1 METMGLDSTQ
11 SDFLD
16 NILYELSSDEGLD
29 TNESQLDIRGD
40 ENNEHHDNICQSED
54 EDEETEENDEERS
67 VDEDEDDVCEDD
79 LNNLNCRRAQDEAM
93 YRGLLRP
100 EVMEEDVNGWS
111 VGGKPKGEL
120 KFDTTN
126 ASMSKKIR
134 IHYKAC

>member
-1 METMGLDSTQ
+1 MDLDTTQ

-40 ENNEHHDNICQSED
+40 ENNKHHDNICQSED

-67 VDEDEDDVCEDD
+67 VDEDICEDD
-79 LNNLNCRRAQDEAM
+79 LNNLNCIRAEDEAM

-100 EVMEEDVNGWS
+100 EVMEEDVNGWI
-111 VGGKPKGEL
+111 VRGKPKGEL

-134 IHYKAC
+134 IHYKVC